1 MKAGVSMARVLVVDD
16 EYGIRNSLEHFL
28 KKDGH
33 EVATA
38 SNHEEAMECVNACI
52 FGVVITDIIMP
63 RESGIKLLEDIR
75 ATCPNVQ
82 VILMTGEPT
91 IDTAQKAV
99 RMGAFDYLTKP
110 IKREDL
116 LKSVAAAS
124 KMHSLMVENQRY
136 SEKLEELVRERTS
149 ALLES
154 ENRWRSL
161 VQNAPDVI
169 VNVDNEGK
177 VLYANRNFLGID
189 VKKLHGE
196 KLIDLF
202 PSEKRDKIDVSIQ
215 YVIDNHVS
223 IGFVDKFDLPGSSDN
238 WFSLRFSP
246 VRKEDQVDS
255 VIIICSEI
263 TEKIQAETALQQSEE
278 RYRSLF
284 YYTSD
289 AILLMGEKNFT
300 DCNNAAIEMFGG
312 KVKSDIIGHSPLEFS
327 PERQPDAE
335 LSSIL
340 AGKWVKKAFEEGSVK
355 FDWQHVRKDGT
366 PFFAQV
372 ILTAFS
378 LNNEKLLQVNMRDI
392 TELIEYRS
400 DLERRV
406 VERTEDLKQALLET
420 EEARDRIDGI
430 LKSVADGLIV
440 TDVYNRVLLMNR
452 AAEDMLNVRLTEVIA
467 RPIDFAIMDET
478 LRDRLKITL
487 NKKQSG
493 YEFDFILPGYDKD
506 LAPIMRAG
514 TSVIYDKD
522 GNETGIVTIMH
533 DVTHERMMDRMK
545 TEFVST
551 SAHEL
556 RTPLT
561 SIQGFSELLITR
573 EDLTDEERQR
583 FLRYINEQAVKLGQI
598 INDLLDVSRMELG
611 KGFQIRKE
619 RTRALQLIE
628 EIEPYVRGVK
638 TKHVFEISKQSE
650 DSFVMVDRG
659 KMDQVMKNIISNAVK
674 YSPDGGVIRISG
686 KAREKEFILRIEDQ
700 GMGMLPE
707 QVQKIFE
714 KFYRG
719 DAAFSS
725 IEGTGLGMSIVKH
738 IVDSHGGRVWVESE
752 RGKGTQVSVALPLVE

>member
-1 MKAGVSMARVLVVDD
+1 MARVLVVDD

>member
-1 MKAGVSMARVLVVDD
+1 MARVLVVDD

-312 KVKSDIIGHSPLEFS
+312 KVKSDIIGHSPVEFS

>member
-1 MKAGVSMARVLVVDD
+1 MARVLVVDD

-28 KKDGH
+28 RKDGH
-33 EVATA
+33 EVDTA
-38 SNHEEAMECVNACI
+38 SNHSEAMESINSCD

-75 ATCPNVQ
+75 AKCPSIQ

-124 KMHSLMVENQRY
+124 RMYSLTVENQRY
-136 SEKLEELVRERTS
+136 SEKLEELVRERTH
-149 ALLES
+149 ALHES
-154 ENRWRSL
+154 ESRWRSL

-169 VNVDNEGK
+169 VNVDKDGT
-177 VLYANRNFLGID
+177 VLYSNRNFLGID
-189 VKKLHGE
+189 AKKMLGQ
-196 KLIDLF
+196 KLIDLVQ
-202 PSEKRDKIDVSIQ
+202 PEKRDKIDISIQ
-215 YVIDNHVS
+215 YVFDNQVS
-223 IGFVDKFDLPGSSDN
+223 IGFVEKLDMPNSTGN

-246 VRKEDQVDS
+246 VRKGDMVDS
-255 VIIICSEI
+255 AIIICSEI

-289 AILLMGEKNFT
+289 AILLMDDRNFT

-312 KVKSDIIGHSPLEFS
+312 DNKSDIIGHSPAEFS
-327 PERQPDAE
+327 PPKQPNGE
-335 LSSIL
+335 TSSVL
-340 AGKWVKKAFEEGSVK
+340 AQKWIRKAFDEGSVK
-355 FDWQHVRKDGT
+355 FDWQHTRKDGSS
-366 PFFAQV
+366 FFAQV

-378 LNNEKLLQVNMRDI
+378 LNDEKLLQVNMRDI
-392 TELIEYRS
+392 TELVEYRR
-400 DLERRV
+400 DLERKV

-452 AAEDMLNVRLTEVIA
+452 AAEDMLNVRLTEVID
-467 RPIDFAIMDET
+467 RPIDFAIVDET

-493 YEFDFILPGYDKD
+493 YEFDFILPGYDKEH
-506 LAPIMRAG
+506 APIMRAG
-514 TSVIYDKD
+514 TSVICDKD

-561 SIQGFSELLITR
+561 SIQGFSELLLTR
-573 EDLTDEERQR
+573 DDLTAEERQR

-611 KGFQIRKE
+611 KGLQMRKE
-619 RTRALQLIE
+619 RTPAVMLIE
-628 EIEPYVRGVK
+628 EVEPYVRGVK
-638 TKHVFEISKQSE
+638 TGHTFEISKQS
-650 DSFVMVDRG
+650 DDAFVMVDRN

-686 KAREKEFILRIEDQ
+686 KSRGNEYVLRIEDQ
-700 GMGMLPE
+700 GMGMSPE
-707 QVQKIFE
+707 QVQHIFD

-725 IEGTGLGMSIVKH
+725 IEGTGLGMSIVKY

-752 RGKGTQVSVALPLVE
+752 RGKGTTVSVALPLIE